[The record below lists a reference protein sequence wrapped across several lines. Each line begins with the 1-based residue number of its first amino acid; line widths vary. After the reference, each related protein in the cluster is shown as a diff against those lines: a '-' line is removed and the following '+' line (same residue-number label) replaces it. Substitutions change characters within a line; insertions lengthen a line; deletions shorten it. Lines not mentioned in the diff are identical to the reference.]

1 MSKHKDQVCRGV
13 QIHVEDRNTFEP
25 FRTALSLLDE
35 IRALHEDQIVWRD
48 CTAGHDLPP
57 TPGMTFERYADKL
70 IGDKRYTTGELNGE
84 ALLAAHEDALQ
95 AYIARK
101 KKYELYE

>member
-1 MSKHKDQVCRGV
+1 
-13 QIHVEDRNTFEP
+13 
-25 FRTALSLLDE
+25 
-35 IRALHEDQIVWRD
+35 
-48 CTAGHDLPP
+48 
-57 TPGMTFERYADKL
+57 MTFERYADKL

-84 ALLAAHEDALQ
+84 ALLAANEDALQ